1 MSVWELLL
9 RSRHQSHLIE
19 LSTEYSDLPIL
30 EWWLWRQEILK
41 VEIASPDLLRRFRRD
56 VERKGYPVTAVESSD
71 ATHIFFLDHTGKSPD
86 ALWTDAFRHNL
97 LQAPPTVY
105 LGGWGY
111 YRLLGLQE
119 DGLQAFVTTLQQT
132 SETELLGKK
141 RLPLATLPTT
151 VWSQQLF
158 GNLTARQTETLLRA
172 ADGGYFRS
180 PRGVK
185 AADLARSVGLGRT
198 TFEEHLRKAENQLIT
213 NLIPYLRIY
222 RGEVEPEQFVPAL
235 LAAWGVDAL
244 DGLEAPA
251 PVRSTP
257 VRLSEGVRKRSAKAL

>member
-1 MSVWELLL
+1 MSVWELLI
-9 RSRHQSHLIE
+9 RSRHPSHLIE
-19 LSTEYSDLPIL
+19 LSSQYADLPIL

-41 VEIASPDLLRRFRRD
+41 VEIASPELLRRFRRD
-56 VERKGYPVTAVESSD
+56 VERKGFPISAVESSD
-71 ATHIFFLDHTGKSPD
+71 RSHIFFLDHSGHAPD
-86 ALWTDAFRHNL
+86 SLWTHAFRHNL

-111 YRLLGLQE
+111 YRLLGVQE
-119 DGLQAFVTTLQQT
+119 EGIQGFVATLQAT

-158 GNLTARQTETLLRA
+158 GNLTGRQSETLLRA

-185 AADLARSVGLGRT
+185 AADLARGVGLGRT

-235 LAAWGVDAL
+235 LAAWGVERL
-244 DGLEAPA
+244 GGPDGPARPA
-251 PVRSTP
+251 PNHLTETS
-257 VRLSEGVRKRSAKAL
+257 LRKKSAKAI